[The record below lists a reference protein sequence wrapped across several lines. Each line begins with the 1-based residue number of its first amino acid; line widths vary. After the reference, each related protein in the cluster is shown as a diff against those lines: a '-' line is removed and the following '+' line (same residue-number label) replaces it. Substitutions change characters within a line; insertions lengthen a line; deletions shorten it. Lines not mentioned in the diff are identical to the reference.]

1 MIYDN
6 LESEI
11 SNALP
16 QLHPFTGFDT
26 CSYKFNIGRVYVFK
40 NFCKDPS
47 SLIFIKILRLIIT
60 MIEKFAHKAKVFV
73 QTIIYNEKYVSIRA

>member
-40 NFCKDPS
+40 TFCKDPS

-60 MIEKFAHKAKVFV
+60 MTEKFAHKAKVFV
-73 QTIIYNEKYVSIRA
+73 QTIIHNEKYVSIRA